1 MTIHNR
7 SRRPLRAS
15 WIEYWGVNPRSVVN
29 SRYIGLAR
37 PVYDR
42 RRHTLSA
49 RQLPDAVDK
58 RPLTI
63 FAAALRGRVAD
74 WETDGARFFGAGGRA
89 RPAEVAAGRLSR
101 TLVARHP
108 GGAPGRHLFAF
119 RSPVTVRARRRR

>member
-15 WIEYWGVNPRSVVN
+15 WFEYWDVNPRSVVN

-37 PVYDR
+37 PAYDR

-49 RQLPDAVDK
+49 GQLPDAVDK

-63 FAAALRGRVAD
+63 FAAALRGRSPTGRPTAR
-74 WETDGARFFGAGGRA
+74 RFFGAGGRA
-89 RPAEVAAGRLSR
+89 RPAEVAAAELSR
-101 TLVARHP
+101 TLVARLRRRP
-108 GGAPGRHLFAF
+108 GPHTC
-119 RSPVTVRARRRR
+119 SPSARR